1 MIKYPTMDKEQ
12 FRLLTQHLLRYNPT
26 RERDFAIPV
35 AKACEHCA
43 QTVTDQVITC
53 EAHKMGMPGEHFKH
67 KCHTCR
73 MTVYDG
79 SYAKEP
85 KQLRPFSAY
94 TPKNLLPV
102 ARLTG
107 PRLSKNGVP
116 IGRPRKERPQKTARP
131 PGRPRK
137 NPIATTNAK

>member
-1 MIKYPTMDKEQ
+1 MDKDE
-12 FRLLTQHLLRYNPT
+12 FKLLTQHLLRYSVT
-26 RERDFAIPV
+26 QERDVLRPRTGP
-35 AKACEHCA
+35 CEHCA

-53 EAHKMGMPGEHFKH
+53 EAYKIGTPGEHFKH
-67 KCHTCR
+67 RCHTCR

-102 ARLTG
+102 VKLTG
-107 PRLSKNGVP
+107 PRLSKNGVVM
-116 IGRPRKERPQKTARP
+116 GRPRKERPPKITRP

-137 NPIATTNAK
+137 NPVTTTNAK